1 MSNEA
6 VEEVIAKEI
15 ISNTVKECNIKCS
28 KKYECEQQL
37 QKCIVEFV
45 EELDR
50 ALLDATDHYCF
61 VENYNTEA
69 VAIAC
74 GLLDSIYTR
83 LEFDYDITVK
93 VRARIVKTTR
103 I

>member
-1 MSNEA
+1 MSGEA

-15 ISNTVKECNIKCS
+15 INNSVKECNIKCEEE
-28 KKYECEQQL
+28 YDCEQQL
-37 QKCIVEFV
+37 KECIVKFI

-50 ALLDATDHYCF
+50 ALQDATDYYCF

-69 VAIAC
+69 VAVAC
-74 GLLDSIYTR
+74 GLLSIYTR
-83 LEFDYDITVK
+83 LEFDYDVTVK

>member
-1 MSNEA
+1 MSGEA

-15 ISNTVKECNIKCS
+15 INNSIKECNIKCNE
-28 KKYECEQQL
+28 KYECEQQL

-50 ALLDATDHYCF
+50 ALVDATDYYCF
-61 VENYNTEA
+61 VESYYDNA

-74 GLLDSIYTR
+74 GLLGSIYTR
-83 LEFDYDITVK
+83 LEFDYDIIVK